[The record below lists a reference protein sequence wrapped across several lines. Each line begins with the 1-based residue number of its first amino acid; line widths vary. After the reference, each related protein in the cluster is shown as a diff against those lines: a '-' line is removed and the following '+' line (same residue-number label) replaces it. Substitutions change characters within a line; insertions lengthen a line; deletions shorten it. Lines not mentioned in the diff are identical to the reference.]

1 MTNLL
6 IETLEYFFEH
16 GVTESDIIEVI
27 ITYGDNPLKLSWKEF
42 AKAARLINYDNSYR
56 HQIIDPDSQNNIY

>member
-16 GVTESDIIEVI
+16 GVTENDIVEVI
-27 ITYGDNPLKLSWKEF
+27 ITYKSDVSVSHLK
-42 AKAARLINYDNSYR
+42 IYR
-56 HQIIDPDSQNNIY
+56 